1 MDAAALSI
9 SVAGIVLKLVIF
21 SLDFVGDAKQV
32 YKHGATDRNVDL
44 STVTKSVEDATT
56 SLVKQLDSLSGNQVL
71 DKDDEQLKE
80 LSLHAAE
87 IGQELAQRLRRVT
100 ADDKSKWKS
109 FKAATLG
116 MWDAGEIEKTE
127 KRLNAIKD
135 QVQLRILVGIREKVD
150 RCHDTDN
157 SRMLSTLEE
166 VAKQQA
172 GSKDDTKRM
181 IEKLNTADEVGRGR
195 HEELVQL
202 GNQLLNSINAIS
214 ISGSSIPAPLSQAP
228 SGVHGEAAREEAKR
242 CILNSLWYPS
252 IHSREETI
260 SETYANTF
268 QWIFEDPE
276 TAGKPWDS
284 FVDFLKGD
292 TSTYWITG
300 KPGCGKST
308 LMKFISDSPKT
319 QALLEQWVGN
329 RDLIKASYY
338 FYYNGGDNQKSEIG
352 LIRSLLY
359 SILASRRDLIP
370 TTFKTR
376 YQDAIEGR
384 KSDDLSLPEAR
395 RALRDLI
402 NHNSNLCLF
411 ILIDG
416 LDEFDPVISRTRVQ
430 SLIDLTHSFDEF
442 KNVKLLISSRPL
454 PEFELGYDG
463 SPSLSVHHLTQ
474 DDIRRYANEKLM
486 NHPRMKILTKKDPW
500 RTRDLLHS
508 VVELSLGVF
517 LWVRLVTE
525 SLAEGLTNGDN
536 IGDLKA
542 RLNDHPSDLQ
552 DLYRTMLYRIDPR
565 YKAQTSRLLSF
576 VHSMTSKYEEL
587 ALLDLW
593 FAENAE
599 DDMVHNTPVKPI
611 EIEEIRDRVQ
621 EVQTL
626 FKSRCLGLIESVPS
640 KEKPAAG
647 HVSYTPVIYDFS
659 INELTA
665 TARFIHRSVYEF
677 LNREDVWSE
686 VVKEHLNPTF
696 SATLSL
702 FRSIVLII
710 KTYRQP
716 SEDIWQRIMNLA
728 TIAGQRAKLAELET
742 KQPHSN
748 LLHELDLA
756 MRGVMPLVYRCPETW
771 RDLWPTKAYGL
782 DHNCHWSAWCRSW
795 WASLPPRHA
804 KVTDWPVIDNAH
816 GSLMS
821 FAVGYGLN
829 HYIESQIASE
839 GRKVLDKKG
848 LPLLGYALMNARFHS
863 AETIKCLLDKG
874 CNPNELYNGVTIW
887 EWYLW
892 NTSSFCS
899 PEFIILSNISTME
912 ELLLAG
918 ANPDAQ
924 VLCKSQTEDPFQKF
938 DSWGLSWRPK
948 SVNGAT
954 VCTIL
959 LAFTRLR
966 HNTKGEEYHTYC
978 NKENCTCHAPETI
991 ERIIRYLE
999 ECGAVKEEWTDEDSV
1014 RRICVEI
1021 CQRIDSTVSSSR
1033 SAPYEGRR
1041 WRWYKKVGRRLKC
1054 YMRR

>member
-202 GNQLLNSINAIS
+202 GNELLNR
-214 ISGSSIPAPLSQAP
+214 
-228 SGVHGEAAREEAKR
+228 VHGEAAREEAKI

-359 SILASRRDLIP
+359 SILDSRRDLVP

-376 YQDAIEGR
+376 YKNAIEGR
-384 KSDDLSLPEAR
+384 KYDDLSLPEAR
-395 RALRDLI
+395 RVLRDLT

-416 LDEFDPVISRTRVQ
+416 LDEFDPVVSRTRVQ

-442 KNVKLLISSRPL
+442 KNVKLLVSSRPL

-463 SPSLSVHHLTQ
+463 SPSLSVRHLTQ

-486 NHPRMKILTKKDPW
+486 NHPRMKILTKKHPR

-593 FAENAE
+593 FAENAD
-599 DDMVHNTPVKPI
+599 DDMVYNTPVKPI

-626 FKSRCLGLIESVPS
+626 FKSRCLGLIESAPS

-702 FRSIVLII
+702 FRSIVLTI

-716 SEDIWQRIMNLA
+716 SEDIWENIINLA
-728 TIAGQRAKLAELET
+728 MSAGRRAKFAELET
-742 KQPHSN
+742 KQSHSN

-771 RDLWPTKAYGL
+771 RDLCSTEAYGL
-782 DHNCHWSAWCRSW
+782 DRNCHWSAWCRSW
-795 WASLPPRHA
+795 LSSLSSFH
-804 KVTDWPVIDNAH
+804 KNETNWPVIDNALD
-816 GSLMS
+816 SLMS

-839 GRKVLDKKG
+839 GRQVLDKKG
-848 LPLLGYALMNARFHS
+848 LPLLGHCLTLYSNNN
-863 AETIKCLLDKG
+863 AETVKCLLDKG
-874 CNPNELYNGVTIW
+874 CDPNELHNGVTVW
-887 EWYLW
+887 EWHLW
-892 NTSSFCS
+892 TKSRFVFMGSINRVG
-899 PEFIILSNISTME
+899 ISIME
-912 ELLLAG
+912 EMLLAG
-918 ANPDAQ
+918 ANPNGQ
-924 VLCKSQTEDPFQKF
+924 VLWQPLTEGSFQEI
-938 DSWGLSWRPK
+938 DLWGLSWHPRLFH
-948 SVNGAT
+948 GT
-954 VCTIL
+954 TICTIL
-959 LAFTRLR
+959 LAFTRL
-966 HNTKGEEYHTYC
+966 HHFTTGEGYRTYRDQ
-978 NKENCTCHAPETI
+978 ENCTDHDRETM
-991 ERIIRYLE
+991 ERRIRYLE
-999 ECGAVKEEWTDEDSV
+999 ERGAVKEEWTDEDSI
-1014 RRICVEI
+1014 RRILVEI
-1021 CQRIDSTVSSSR
+1021 NQRIDCAVSSSR
-1033 SAPYEGRR
+1033 SASYEGRQR
-1041 WRWYKKVGRRLKC
+1041 RWYKKIGRRLKC
-1054 YMRR
+1054 YIQR